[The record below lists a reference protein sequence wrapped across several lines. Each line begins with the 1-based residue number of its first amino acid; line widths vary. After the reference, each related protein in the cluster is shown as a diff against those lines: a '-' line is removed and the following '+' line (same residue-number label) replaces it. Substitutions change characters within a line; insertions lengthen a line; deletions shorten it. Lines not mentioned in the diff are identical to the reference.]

1 MDNRQQ
7 AEAVIEATV
16 REQIEQA
23 GQMADGKSLEWH
35 GADVE
40 QFAAGVLRVLASG
53 APWDEQIAE
62 IRQLRDAH
70 VVQPIARSL
79 IDYRADDVAADFDA
93 DDRMQRAR
101 LADFVLFGVAA

>member
-16 REQIEQA
+16 REQIEGA
-23 GQMADGKSLEWH
+23 GQMADGRSLEWH

-40 QFAAGVLRVLASG
+40 AFSRDVLRVLASG
-53 APWDEQIAE
+53 RPWDEQVAA
-62 IRQLRDAH
+62 IRELRDTH
-70 VVQPIARSL
+70 IIEPIVRVD
-79 IDYRADDVAADFDA
+79 IDLHAADLADDFDQ